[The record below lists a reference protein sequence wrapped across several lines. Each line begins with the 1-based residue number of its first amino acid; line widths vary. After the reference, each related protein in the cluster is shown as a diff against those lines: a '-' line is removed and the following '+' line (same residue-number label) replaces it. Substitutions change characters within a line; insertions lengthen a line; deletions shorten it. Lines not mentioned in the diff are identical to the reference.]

1 MTRPARALIDLQAL
15 QSNFRQV
22 RSAAPH
28 SRIMAV
34 IKSNGYGH
42 GLQRVAKALPAA
54 DAFAVACLEEAMELR
69 EAGVQQTVVLL
80 EGFFE
85 PRELESISRFE
96 LDMVVHH
103 ASQLEVLEKVSLAKP
118 VSVWLKIDT
127 GMHRLGFMPKTLPDV
142 MERLGNCSNVAKPL
156 KFLSHLACADDRDS
170 NTTGSQLAEF
180 IQVTKGLQ
188 GERSL
193 ANSAGL
199 LAWPKT
205 QLDWVRPGIM
215 LYGASPLRGKAAD
228 DLDLQPVMTLTSR
241 LIAVTHCH
249 RGDAVGYGGDW
260 VCPEDM
266 LIGVAAIGYGDGY
279 PRHAPSLTPV
289 LVNGRQVSLV
299 GRVSMDMIM
308 LDLRSQP
315 TAKAGDAVQ
324 LWGSDLAVDD
334 VARHAG
340 TIAYD
345 LFCGVTARVAVEVIE
360 ADKR

>member
-15 QSNFRQV
+15 QSNFRRV

-34 IKSNGYGH
+34 VKSNGYGH
-42 GLQRVAKALPAA
+42 GLIRVAKALPSA

-69 EAGVQQTVVLL
+69 EAGVRQTVVLL

-85 PRELESISRFE
+85 PQELESISRLDLE
-96 LDMVVHH
+96 LVVHH
-103 ASQLEVLEKVSLAKP
+103 ASQLEVLEKATLAKP

-127 GMHRLGFMPKTLPDV
+127 GMYRLGFMPENLPDV
-142 MERLGNCSNVAKPL
+142 LERLGNCSNVAEPL
-156 KFLSHLACADDRDS
+156 RFLSHLACADDRDS
-170 NTTGSQLAEF
+170 NTASEQLAKF
-180 IQVTKGLQ
+180 IQVTKGLE

-205 QLDWVRPGIM
+205 HLDWVRPGIM
-215 LYGASPLRGKAAD
+215 LYGASPLLGNTAD
-228 DLDLQPVMTLTSR
+228 DLGLQPVMTLTSR
-241 LIAVTHCH
+241 LIAVKHCQ

-279 PRHAPSLTPV
+279 PRHAPSSTPV
-289 LVNGRQVSLV
+289 LVNGQQVSLI
-299 GRVSMDMIM
+299 GRVSMDMII

-315 TAKAGDAVQ
+315 TARAGDAVQ
-324 LWGSDLAVDD
+324 LWGPDLPVDD
-334 VARHAG
+334 VAHHAG
-340 TIAYD
+340 TIAYE

-360 ADKR
+360 VDKR